1 LYLGGRGC
9 GDVGVVGFGTGG
21 YLAASAASSVPGVLA
36 AVTVGAVEGDGLWP
50 DARPLAELASNSP
63 VPLLGLAAL
72 SDPAASDAT
81 WERIAAFLAGA

>member
-1 LYLGGRGC
+1 
-9 GDVGVVGFGTGG
+9 VGVVGFGTGG

-36 AVTVGAVEGDGLWP
+36 AGTVGAVEGGGLWP